1 MKTSVTL
8 LSALLV
14 VLLAHE
20 ALACGD
26 SLFRVGT
33 GISYR
38 EYTAPLPGNVL
49 IYGETGGANEL
60 AEALS
65 RSGHTVRQ
73 VGNELALE
81 VELQTNSYDVI
92 IASYREHDTVDK
104 QAKKTNA
111 VFLPVAQNKNEQID
125 AIDRYGDAL
134 VVDQDELKHYLKAIH
149 KALKNKLVQA

>member
-1 MKTSVTL
+1 MKSSVIL
-8 LSALLV
+8 VSAFLA
-14 VLLAHE
+14 VLLTHE

-26 SLFRVGT
+26 SLYRVGT

-49 IYGETGGANEL
+49 IYGETEGANEL
-60 AEALS
+60 AEALT

-81 VELQTNSYDVI
+81 VELQTNQWDII
-92 IASYREHDTVDK
+92 IASYRDHDAVDAQSEK
-104 QAKKTNA
+104 SGAT
-111 VFLPVAQNKNEQID
+111 FLPVAQNKDEKIIAMDQ
-125 AIDRYGDAL
+125 YGDAL

-149 KALKNKLVQA
+149 KALKNKPVQT